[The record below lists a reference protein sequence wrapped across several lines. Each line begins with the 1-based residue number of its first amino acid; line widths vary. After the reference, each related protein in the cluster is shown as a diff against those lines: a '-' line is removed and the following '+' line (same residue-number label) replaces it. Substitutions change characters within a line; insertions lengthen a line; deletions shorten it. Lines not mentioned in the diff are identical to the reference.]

1 MAGQIN
7 LFDPALRK
15 KRDWLT
21 LANVG
26 LATVALL
33 LIVIGA
39 GWLARGDLPGLRAQ
53 VTAEEARVKE
63 LRSQVQ
69 TLGQQVAERKPDARL
84 EQELAAAQRLA
95 QARGAV
101 LQTLRQRLVADTP
114 AFAEPLRALA
124 NLAMPG
130 VWITGFVWDAASNDM
145 EIRGRTTDPALLPEY
160 IQRLNREPALRG
172 RAFAA
177 LNIAEGKPEQPAAG
191 SPATASRLPPFH
203 EFTLVPI
210 KREDAAP
217 ATGGGRG

>member
-1 MAGQIN
+1 MTGRRAAT
-7 LFDPALRK
+7 ALAAFAA
-15 KRDWLT
+15 LC
-21 LANVG
+21 LA
-26 LATVALL
+26 L
-33 LIVIGA
+33 GA
-39 GWLARGDLPGLRAQ
+39 GLF
-53 VTAEEARVKE
+53 
-63 LRSQVQ
+63 
-69 TLGQQVAERKPDARL
+69 TLVRTSWFRDK
-84 EQELAAAQRLA
+84 
-95 QARGAV
+95 V
-101 LQTLRQRLVADTP
+101 RQRLVADTP

-217 ATGGGRG
+217 AVGGGRG